1 MNRNTKT
8 ETIIIFGLGNP
19 GQKYLLARHNVGFRT
34 VDCIS
39 IAAKIPLY
47 KMSHQAYWG
56 KGQFAG
62 SDVVLAKPMTYMN
75 NSGLAVAAL
84 CGNFGVSPE
93 RILVVYD
100 DMDLSLG
107 TLRLRPQGGS
117 GGHNGLKSI
126 IYQLQT
132 ESFPRMRIGIGR
144 SPSAEVA
151 NYVLESFSQA
161 EEEVLSVT
169 LNHAVKAAALFI
181 EEGIMAAMNRY
192 NVNVKKN
199 PLQAV
204 EDMLK

>member
-75 NSGLAVAAL
+75 NSGLAAAAL
-84 CGNFGVSPE
+84 CRNFGVPPE
-93 RILVVYD
+93 KMLVVYD
-100 DMDLSLG
+100 DMDLPLG
-107 TLRLRPQGGS
+107 ALRLRPQGGS

-126 IYQLQT
+126 IYHLQT

-144 SPSAEVA
+144 SPLADVA
-151 NYVLESFSQA
+151 DYVLESFSQD
-161 EEEVLSVT
+161 EEEVLAGT
-169 LNHAVKAAALFI
+169 LAHAVSAAALFI
-181 EEGIMAAMNRY
+181 EEGIMAAMNRF
-192 NVNVKKN
+192 NVHAKKK

>member
-181 EEGIMAAMNRY
+181 EEGITAAMNRY

-199 PLQAV
+199 PLQAA

>member
-1 MNRNTKT
+1 MNRKSKA
-8 ETIIIFGLGNP
+8 ETIVIFGLGNP
-19 GQKYLLARHNVGFRT
+19 GLKYLFARHNAGFRA

-56 KGQFAG
+56 KGQFIG

-84 CGNFGVSPE
+84 CSNFGVPPE
-93 RILVVYD
+93 RMLVVYD
-100 DMDLSLG
+100 DMDLPLG

-144 SPSAEVA
+144 STLAEVA
-151 NYVLESFSQA
+151 DYVLESFSQA
-161 EEEVLSVT
+161 EEEVLAET
-169 LNHAVKAAALFI
+169 LNHAVRAAALFV
-181 EEGIMAAMNRY
+181 EEGIMAAMNRF
-192 NVNVKKN
+192 NVH
-199 PLQAV
+199 A
-204 EDMLK
+204 

>member
-62 SDVVLAKPMTYMN
+62 SEVVLAKPMTYMN

-181 EEGIMAAMNRY
+181 EEGITAAMNRY